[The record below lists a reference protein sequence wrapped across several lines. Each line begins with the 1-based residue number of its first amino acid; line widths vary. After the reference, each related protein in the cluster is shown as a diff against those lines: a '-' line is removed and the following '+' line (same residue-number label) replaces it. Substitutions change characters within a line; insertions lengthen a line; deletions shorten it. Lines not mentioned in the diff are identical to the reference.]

1 MWSIKTPTP
10 YFLPIKTNCRNNEN
24 MLILILT
31 IKTAA
36 NTIYTRPA
44 GNKSH
49 CNSLLL
55 YPPLRGLLLLLL
67 MMMNII
73 ITIIIIK
80 LGAPLWGRWD

>member
-1 MWSIKTPTP
+1 MRSIKPPTP

-36 NTIYTRPA
+36 NTIYTTV
-44 GNKSH
+44 NKSY
-49 CNSLLL
+49 CNNPLL
-55 YPPLRGLLLLLL
+55 YPPLLGLLLLGLLLL
-67 MMMNII
+67 MMM
-73 ITIIIIK
+73 IIIIK